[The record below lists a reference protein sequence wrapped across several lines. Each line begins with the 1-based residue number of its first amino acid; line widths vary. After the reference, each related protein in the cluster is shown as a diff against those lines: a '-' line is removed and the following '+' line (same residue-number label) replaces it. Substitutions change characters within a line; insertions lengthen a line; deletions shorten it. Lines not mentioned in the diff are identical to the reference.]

1 MRDEVEPF
9 VVEYFYPSAFRL
21 HPSSL
26 RPRRAAR
33 SARLPVAQE
42 TAGSNPAGGA
52 CRRNGAVRKTA
63 KRRSSNLRDLR
74 VRLPPAPLAGLCSS
88 RRPVKPL
95 SEKQVRWTTR
105 GSIPSQPT
113 WPALLAARPKH
124 GSFVYRYRTSAL
136 QAGEAGSTPARAAV
150 ENDQVVELADTRR
163 SERRAP
169 HGALGVRLS
178 PWSLQASSTRSLPP
192 LGKGAGE
199 GERWQGL
206 RSLGFPQPLPSPP
219 APLPKGE
226 ERKDAGGPVLNRAS

>member
-1 MRDEVEPF
+1 MKSSRSSRVFLSFSLP
-9 VVEYFYPSAFRL
+9 
-21 HPSSL
+21 PSSL
-26 RPRRAAR
+26 ILRPRPRGAAR
-33 SARLPVAQE
+33 SARLPVEQE
-42 TAGSNPAGGA
+42 IAGSNPAGDA

-113 WPALLAARPKH
+113 WPSLLAARPKH
-124 GSFVYRYRTSAL
+124 GPFVYRHRTPAP
-136 QAGEAGSTPARAAV
+136 QAGEAGSTPARAT
-150 ENDQVVELADTRR
+150 EKNDQVVELADTRR

-178 PWSLQASSTRSLPP
+178 PWSLEANSTRSIPA
-192 LGKGAGE
+192 LGKV
-199 GERWQGL
+199 
-206 RSLGFPQPLPSPP
+206 
-219 APLPKGE
+219 
-226 ERKDAGGPVLNRAS
+226 PVRASDGKDPKTRLSATAALTPRPSTERRGEKRRG